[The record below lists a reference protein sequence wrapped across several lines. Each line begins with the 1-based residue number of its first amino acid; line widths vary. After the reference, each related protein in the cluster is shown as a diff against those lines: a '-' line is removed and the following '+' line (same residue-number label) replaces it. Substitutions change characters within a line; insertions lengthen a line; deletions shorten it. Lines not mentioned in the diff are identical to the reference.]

1 MLPAFLLTVSTPSET
16 IHWAGD
22 LSCAETHCSRFLP
35 SNKMIASEGAAPQVA
50 PGVTTSGTGFQ
61 TSVSSGFASFSVEGA
76 CCAKLERTR
85 IVKAKGIRKQIR
97 MRLTMKFEMCSSREQ
112 YI

>member
-22 LSCAETHCSRFLP
+22 LSCAETHWSRFLP

-50 PGVTTSGTGFQ
+50 PGVTTSGTGFH
-61 TSVSSGFASFSVEGA
+61 TSVSSGFARSGVEGA
-76 CCAKLERTR
+76 CCTSLDTTSTANER
-85 IVKAKGIRKQIR
+85 G
-97 MRLTMKFEMCSSREQ
+97 MRNRVRTHLPMEVEMCRSRET
-112 YI
+112 I

>member
-22 LSCAETHCSRFLP
+22 LSCAETHWSRFLP

-50 PGVTTSGTGFQ
+50 PGVTTSGTGFH
-61 TSVSSGFASFSVEGA
+61 TSVSSGFAWFGVEGA
-76 CCAKLERTR
+76 CCARLDTTRTANAR
-85 IVKAKGIRKQIR
+85 GIRNQVR
-97 MRLTMKFEMCSSREQ
+97 MHFTMEVEMCSSRET
-112 YI
+112 I